1 MDPNGG
7 KKKLLNKLG
16 KEKAVERL
24 NKENF
29 KRITVSFYKYII
41 ITDPYQFRDD
51 LFAKG
56 DSFY

>member
-7 KKKLLNKLG
+7 KKKLFNKLG
-16 KEKAVERL
+16 KEKAIESL
-24 NKENF
+24 NNEDF

-51 LFAKG
+51 LFA
-56 DSFY
+56 